1 MTDDQISLA
10 RLGVT
15 AALREGDSGLAYRMV
30 RDAMDDGVPMPVV
43 VEEVLAPIQWESGR
57 RWESGDATISEE
69 HVSTAAIETLV
80 SMLAGAFDQPP
91 DGELVVVVCAEG
103 DDHSLPARM
112 ASALLAYEGYRT
124 LFLGTSVPAPDLA
137 EYLESADAD
146 VLLVSCSRPAN
157 LLGAR
162 ACVAAGHGAGIPV
175 VVGGRA
181 FGDGPDRW
189 GRIGADAHA
198 PRLSTLAELLQTWQ
212 PDLAAAERRA
222 AAVTPSVRALLA
234 NRSRVAD
241 AVHDAL
247 TGADPDAEPVGRQ
260 LLAAAEEL
268 VDSLA
273 VASYL
278 GDPALLAA
286 QARWLADLLAS
297 RAGARVSADQLLGD
311 LAEASM
317 SVTGSAALVTAARGT
332 LA

>member
-1 MTDDQISLA
+1 
-10 RLGVT
+10 V
-15 AALREGDSGLAYRMV
+15 
-30 RDAMDDGVPMPVV
+30 
-43 VEEVLAPIQWESGR
+43 
-57 RWESGDATISEE
+57 
-69 HVSTAAIETLV
+69 
-80 SMLAGAFDQPP
+80 
-91 DGELVVVVCAEG
+91 
-103 DDHSLPARM
+103 
-112 ASALLAYEGYRT
+112 
-124 LFLGTSVPAPDLA
+124 
-137 EYLESADAD
+137 
-146 VLLVSCSRPAN
+146 
-157 LLGAR
+157 
-162 ACVAAGHGAGIPV
+162 
-175 VVGGRA
+175 

-311 LAEASM
+311 LAEGSM